1 MPGPLDGLY
10 NDFEELGFL
19 SEGIAGGIAGIRTE
33 NIAWF
38 ELAEDTNAALMR
50 AAVAG
55 VRMARTTNWSRET
68 VAVRIAI
75 RSCGTLQ
82 GVILLT
88 ERGMVAEGRML
99 ARSLIENSFCMAAL
113 VDNAVAFLNML
124 RADSEASRRNQ
135 GKFIIAQKLGDSDV
149 DRQKLQVAIDAIDK
163 DAAIMSPKKVAA
175 LGPLLIQYL
184 NYQGLSDDAGHVS
197 ASSLHRH
204 VLPHPD
210 GSGWDYRW
218 LAGDQGEN
226 AATLHRTLLASLPIG
241 IALTQILND
250 PNSNL
255 AFQALAERFRV
266 MPPVLSL

>member
-1 MPGPLDGLY
+1 MSTGLY
-10 NDFEELGFL
+10 DDFEGKGFL
-19 SEGIAGGIAGIRTE
+19 SEGITAGIAGIRAE
-33 NIAWF
+33 NATWF
-38 ELAEDTNAALMR
+38 KLAEDTNATLMR

-55 VRMARTTNWSRET
+55 ARTIKTTNWSREA
-68 VAVRIAI
+68 VAVRIAM

-88 ERGMVAEGRML
+88 ERGMVTEGRML
-99 ARSLIENSFCMAAL
+99 ARSLIENSFCMTAL
-113 VDNAVAFLNML
+113 VDNAAAFLDML
-124 RADSEASRRNQ
+124 REDSEASRRQQ
-135 GKFIIAQKLGDSDV
+135 GKFVKDQNLGGSDV
-149 DRQKLQVAIDAIDK
+149 DRQKLQAAIDAIDK
-163 DAAIMSPKKVAA
+163 KAAIMSPKKVAA

-204 VLPHPD
+204 VQRHPD

-226 AATLHRTLLASLPIG
+226 ATTLHRTLLATLPIG
-241 IALTQILND
+241 IALTQILDDSAGNV
-250 PNSNL
+250 

-266 MPPVLSL
+266 MPLVPSL

>member
-1 MPGPLDGLY
+1 MH
-10 NDFEELGFL
+10 
-19 SEGIAGGIAGIRTE
+19 S
-33 NIAWF
+33 
-38 ELAEDTNAALMR
+38 
-50 AAVAG
+50 AVAG
-55 VRMARTTNWSRET
+55 ARMARTTNLSREA

-88 ERGMVAEGRML
+88 ERGMVTEGRML

-113 VDNAVAFLNML
+113 VDNAAAFLDML

-149 DRQKLQVAIDAIDK
+149 DRQRLQVAIDAIDRTA
-163 DAAIMSPKKVAA
+163 DIMNPKKVAA
-175 LGPLLIQYL
+175 LGPLLVQYL
-184 NYQGLSDDAGHVS
+184 VYQGLSDDAGHVS
-197 ASSLHRH
+197 ASALHRH
-204 VLPHPD
+204 VQRHPD

-226 AATLHRTLLASLPIG
+226 ATTLHRTLLATLPIG

-250 PNSNL
+250 SAGNV
-255 AFQALAERFRV
+255 AFQALAERFRI
-266 MPPVLSL
+266 MPPVPST